1 MPVSMG
7 RTEISR
13 RTAGILAVSVATVA
27 WALAPLMLK
36 QTRMPALS
44 FAAYRLW
51 MGVLVYVV
59 VFALTRRRLPWATLR
74 ACAPGGVFFGINL
87 ATSFWAF
94 QLTSVAN
101 ATIIGAL
108 APLFITLCAVRLFGE
123 RAERRDLLLVGMS
136 LLGVAVVAVGSAGS
150 PAFSARG
157 DVFAGIGVVSWTAY
171 WLYSKRA
178 RQGMGALDYMAS
190 VTLVGAILV
199 TALALLAGQG
209 LTSPRGAD
217 WGWVW
222 LVTLVPGAIGHL
234 LVAWS
239 HRHVEAWLGSLV
251 TQSQPVV
258 GSLAAWALLGE
269 SLTPVT
275 VLGGLTV
282 LGATALVLLRNRRRA
297 THVFDEPESPAP
309 AG

>member
-1 MPVSMG
+1 MSLPM
-7 RTEISR
+7 RRAEMSR
-13 RTAGILAVSVATVA
+13 RTVGVFAVSVATVA

-36 QTRMPALS
+36 QTSMPALR

-51 MGVLVYVV
+51 MGVLVYVAA
-59 VFALTRRRLPWATLR
+59 FALTRRRLPWATLQ
-74 ACAPGGVFFGINL
+74 ACALGGVFFGVNL

-108 APLFITLCAVRLFGE
+108 APVFITLSAVRLFGE
-123 RAERRDLLLVGMS
+123 RAERRDMLLLFVS
-136 LLGVAVVAVGSAGS
+136 LFGVAIVAVGSAGS

-157 DVFAGIGVVSWTAY
+157 DVFAGIGVASWTAY

-178 RQGMGALDYMAS
+178 RQGFGALDYMAS
-190 VTLVGAILV
+190 VTLVAAILV
-199 TALALLAGQG
+199 TAIALLAGQG
-209 LTSPRGAD
+209 LTPPRGAD

-251 TQSQPVV
+251 TQSAPVV
-258 GSLAAWALLGE
+258 GSVAAWVLLGE
-269 SLTPVT
+269 SLTPAT
-275 VLGGLTV
+275 VLGGLVV
-282 LGATALVLLRNRRRA
+282 LGATAHVLLRNRRRA
-297 THVFDEPESPAP
+297 PVVLDDPGPPAP
-309 AG
+309 AD